1 MSKPRSLIRQYLS
14 EKRSFRIRGEA
25 WRYFFQFLRHR
36 LGSVLL
42 IEAGSV
48 VVASQS
54 FLNLWLIHELFDRLM
69 PAGDRMGI
77 LWLGVA
83 FFLIRILLGFGGIFL
98 GRAVTAFS
106 SVSVNGMRQDL
117 LKSLLARN
125 RSYFEQMDLRL
136 LHTRVVTE
144 TDRVMTAL
152 HTIITLF
159 IPSLCVVIILSV
171 IMAMIDM
178 GLFAIVFIIFPV
190 FFIIFKISG
199 DHLYRRMLEH
209 TRAGERWRTHLSFV
223 LHYLDHIR
231 MRTAL
236 QYEMVKHG
244 QILSGLHDRMM
255 SMSLSFGINRFVNS
269 SLAAVLYMLML
280 VAGAW
285 QVISGEMEVGQLLLF
300 YVAGSMLLHNFD
312 ALVQGVT
319 QLLDMNHALN
329 AIHEIRR
336 TGTEDRTWSSGLRV
350 DFLGKVS
357 LRDISFSYRDRPV
370 LQGVDLEV
378 MPGHCIVITG
388 PNGAGKTT
396 LINILLGLA
405 APHQGEVL
413 IEGMDARQVDLQHFR
428 SRVGYVPQKPMV
440 LPGSIRMNL
449 LYGREGITDAD
460 LDHAVDMASAK
471 AFIRSLADGY
481 ETMVGEDG
489 LRLSGGERQRLALA
503 GALVHKPALLVLDE
517 PTNHLDAEGIR
528 TLISGLKALPGST
541 ALVIVTHH
549 WDMTGMADACYRLE
563 GGRLVF
569 IS

>member
-1 MSKPRSLIRQYLS
+1 MSKHRRLIRQYLS
-14 EKRSFRIRGEA
+14 EKSSFRIRRDA
-25 WRYFFQFLRHR
+25 WIYFFRFLKPRM
-36 LGSVLL
+36 GSLFL

-48 VVASQS
+48 LVAAQS

-69 PAGDRMGI
+69 PAGDRTGI
-77 LWLGVA
+77 LVLGIA
-83 FFLIRILLGFGGIFL
+83 FFLIRILLGLVGVFL
-98 GRAVTAFS
+98 GRSVTS
-106 SVSVNGMRQDL
+106 MVSVSVNGMRLDL
-117 LKSLLARN
+117 LKSLLLRN
-125 RSYFEQMDLRL
+125 RSYFEQTDLRL
-136 LHTRVVTE
+136 LQTRIVTE
-144 TDRVMTAL
+144 TDRVMTAM
-152 HTIITLF
+152 HMIITLF
-159 IPSLCVVIILSV
+159 VPSLCVVAILSV
-171 IMAMIDM
+171 IMSMIDT

-199 DHLYRRMLEH
+199 DHLYRKMLEH
-209 TRAGERWRTHLSFV
+209 TRAGERYRTHLSFI

-231 MRTAL
+231 IRTAL
-236 QYEMVKHG
+236 QQEMNRHG

-312 ALVQGVT
+312 ALVQGMT

-329 AIHEIRR
+329 SIHEIRQE
-336 TGTEDRTWSSGLRV
+336 GMQDRTWGEGQQV
-350 DFLGKVS
+350 DFAGRVS
-357 LRDISFSYRDRPV
+357 LQGISFSYRDRPV
-370 LQGVDLEV
+370 LQNLDLDIL
-378 MPGHCIVITG
+378 PGRCIVITG
-388 PNGAGKTT
+388 QNGAGKTT

-405 APHQGEVL
+405 EPQEGQVL
-413 IEGMDARQVDLQHFR
+413 IEGIPSDQVDLQHFR

-449 LYGREGITDAD
+449 LYGREGIAEAA
-460 LDHAVDMASAK
+460 LDHAIGLADAT
-471 AFIRSLADGY
+471 AFIRSLPEGY
-481 ETMVGEDG
+481 DTLVGEDG

-503 GALVHKPALLVLDE
+503 GALVHRPALLVLDE

-528 TLISGLKALPGST
+528 MLIAGLKVLPGSP

-549 WDMTGMADACYRLE
+549 WDLTGLADACYRLE
-563 GGRLVF
+563 AGRLIF